1 MITLDDMSLA
11 ELYGMMLIDMSKN
24 PQLSNC
30 VLSVVEESEDIQVIP
45 YMRIIQN
52 DKYSVEFAISDKN
65 TMDVF
70 YCVDTCEQG
79 TLPMYDSKGKEVT
92 QLQIVWNLDSLK
104 RNFL

>member
-11 ELYGMMLIDMSKN
+11 ELYGMMLIDMNKN
-24 PQLSNC
+24 PQLTNC
-30 VLSVVEESEDIQVIP
+30 ISSIVEESEDVQVIP
-45 YMRIIQN
+45 YMRVIRN

-70 YCVDTCEQG
+70 YCVDLYESG
-79 TLPMYDSKGKEVT
+79 TLPMYDSEGKEVT
-92 QLQIVWNLDSLK
+92 RLQTAWDLDSLK